1 MALGRGWVKKERG
14 RLKTP
19 VESRGNGWDNFLGRR
34 CLAAGSYETG
44 YTLLFNM
51 VFNGYLQE
59 KNAEETIIN
68 FFQYVCQRTQDEVQ
82 PHAGRDTIERRSRH
96 GRTWDGVRLCHVPR
110 ALKSIGNVGKSTGA

>member
-1 MALGRGWVKKERG
+1 MKNERR

-19 VESRGNGWDNFLGRR
+19 VESRGNGWDNFPGRR

-59 KNAEETIIN
+59 KNAEETIIH
-68 FFQYVCQRTQDEVQ
+68 FFQYACQRTRDETQ
-82 PHAGRDTIERRSRH
+82 SNAGADTAARGTAFGCATSR
-96 GRTWDGVRLCHVPR
+96 VR
-110 ALKSIGNVGKSTGA
+110 

>member
-1 MALGRGWVKKERG
+1 MGTEKGMCEKRKGAFENPGGKPWK
-14 RLKTP
+14 
-19 VESRGNGWDNFLGRR
+19 RR

-68 FFQYVCQRTQDEVQ
+68 FFQYACQRTQDEVQ

-96 GRTWDGVRLCHVPR
+96 GRTQDGVRLCHVLR
-110 ALKSIGNVGKSTGA
+110 ALTSIGNVGKSSGAKLPR

>member
-1 MALGRGWVKKERG
+1 MKNEGR

-34 CLAAGSYETG
+34 CLAAESYETG

-59 KNAEETIIN
+59 KNAEETIIH
-68 FFQYVCQRTQDEVQ
+68 FFQYACQRTRDEARSN
-82 PHAGRDTIERRSRH
+82 AGGDTVARRTTFGCATSC
-96 GRTWDGVRLCHVPR
+96 VR
-110 ALKSIGNVGKSTGA
+110 